1 MIKDKLITLGLVL
14 IMLLNFADLIAD
26 IRMGVPLWHI
36 LSEGAIVLMS
46 GCMAAYLM
54 IEIRRRTR
62 SLKKLSQQ
70 LKESKH
76 QHAQITEQ
84 FKAARHDYFQ
94 AIEQQFNDW
103 QLSHSEQEVALLIL
117 KGLSIPEI
125 AIMRTTKEKTVR
137 HQASA
142 IYRKAQI
149 EGRHELSAWFMEDF
163 IAVKAA

>member
-1 MIKDKLITLGLVL
+1 MIKDKLITLALVL
-14 IMLLNFADLIAD
+14 IMLLNLADLIAD
-26 IRMGVPLWHI
+26 ISMQVPLWHI
-36 LSEGAIVLMS
+36 LSEGTIVLLS
-46 GCMAAYLM
+46 GSMAAYLILEM
-54 IEIRRRTR
+54 RRRTR
-62 SLKKLSQQ
+62 SLKQLSQQ
-70 LKESKH
+70 LKETQL
-76 QHAQITEQ
+76 QHAQLTEQ
-84 FKAARHDYFQ
+84 FKTARHDYFK
-94 AIEQQFNDW
+94 AIEQQFNVW

-125 AIMRTTKEKTVR
+125 AIMRETKEKTVR